1 MVDGSS
7 IFVSND
13 ATTFIDFQNSE
24 GETPLQVSAANGF
37 SQIVNLLISYG
48 ALVDLPNSYG
58 WTPLMHAARRG
69 HSSTV
74 AILLKKKAKVNIC
87 NKLGLSPVVAAAWS
101 GDLKTVKLL
110 TDAGAIVDYVPSL
123 NQSNECYLSPMMA
136 AALCGHDDIIK
147 FLLAE
152 GVDIDQV
159 SPVTG
164 LSPLM
169 LAACEGLKKVVQ
181 IFIENGSDTNKT
193 DISGRS
199 ALDLAV
205 ECCKQEV
212 IIYLEGITT
221 SKYTNE
227 DSQDID
233 IFQAVKSGDVL
244 KIKSLLKQNPESTN
258 AISSHDGMTPL
269 MLASMLGCNNI
280 VNILISSGAKLD
292 AQDLENGW
300 TALMYA
306 IFHRRSQTVEL
317 LLKKGASTDLPASN
331 GFTAL
336 DLARHLNS
344 SDVAIIENLS
354 TKFLSVGPPS
364 KKMSVYSA
372 SDALDRRKHIPSER
386 FFSKRSET
394 QTGLK
399 SWIGGMAHS
408 LQQKMLTRLS
418 PRHSEKYSGS
428 DTLGVDD
435 TIVNDVF
442 VGPKSPCAET
452 ETVELH
458 PSVLLSPDKYL
469 AKELKE
475 HKIEIIKPPLPSLH
489 YYTPF
494 NLSTKKHEQNVKPI
508 RNSLQVPKLLKE
520 YKRKNLL
527 EYSEIRNCTEEVLFE
542 KMDYS
547 TNGTEIGTLNAVVNQ
562 IEPNKNCLLSTQTV
576 IPKDEISE
584 MKYNTAVSGELTVL
598 LKKESLQKYVE
609 NFREHEV
616 DIDTLQN
623 LTKEDLTDI
632 GIESSASQKKLLEII
647 NKLQGFFESDIVLW
661 ISLKLASKTV

>member
-1 MVDGSS
+1 MQLEHLL
-7 IFVSND
+7 I
-13 ATTFIDFQNSE
+13 FQNSE

-123 NQSNECYLSPMMA
+123 NQT
-136 AALCGHDDIIK
+136 
-147 FLLAE
+147 E

-258 AISSHDGMTPL
+258 AISSHDGHD
-269 MLASMLGCNNI
+269 S
-280 VNILISSGAKLD
+280 
-292 AQDLENGW
+292 
-300 TALMYA
+300 
-306 IFHRRSQTVEL
+306 
-317 LLKKGASTDLPASN
+317 
-331 GFTAL
+331 
-336 DLARHLNS
+336 
-344 SDVAIIENLS
+344 
-354 TKFLSVGPPS
+354 
-364 KKMSVYSA
+364 
-372 SDALDRRKHIPSER
+372 
-386 FFSKRSET
+386 
-394 QTGLK
+394 
-399 SWIGGMAHS
+399 
-408 LQQKMLTRLS
+408 
-418 PRHSEKYSGS
+418 
-428 DTLGVDD
+428 
-435 TIVNDVF
+435 
-442 VGPKSPCAET
+442 
-452 ETVELH
+452 
-458 PSVLLSPDKYL
+458 
-469 AKELKE
+469 
-475 HKIEIIKPPLPSLH
+475 
-489 YYTPF
+489 F
-494 NLSTKKHEQNVKPI
+494 NVS
-508 RNSLQVPKLLKE
+508 
-520 YKRKNLL
+520 
-527 EYSEIRNCTEEVLFE
+527 F
-542 KMDYS
+542 
-547 TNGTEIGTLNAVVNQ
+547 NAW
-562 IEPNKNCLLSTQTV
+562 
-576 IPKDEISE
+576 
-584 MKYNTAVSGELTVL
+584 M
-598 LKKESLQKYVE
+598 
-609 NFREHEV
+609 
-616 DIDTLQN
+616 
-623 LTKEDLTDI
+623 
-632 GIESSASQKKLLEII
+632 
-647 NKLQGFFESDIVLW
+647 
-661 ISLKLASKTV
+661 